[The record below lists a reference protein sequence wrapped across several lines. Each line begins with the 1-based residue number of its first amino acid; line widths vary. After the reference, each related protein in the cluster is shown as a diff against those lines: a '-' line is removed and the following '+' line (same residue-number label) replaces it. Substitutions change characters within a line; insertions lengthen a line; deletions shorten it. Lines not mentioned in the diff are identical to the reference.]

1 MIGYIV
7 DIEFVWGFQARIAG
21 LTKTSPSF
29 YYPPPTTFLGALAE
43 VIAKENNI
51 GENEGKRIIPKLGN
65 NLLAIGWKP
74 LNCIPIKYADINK
87 IIAIKETSGIL
98 YPHPKDLVKSF
109 DSPARGRTILS
120 TLDNNAPKI
129 RWFIVFRK
137 NKFIFNGDEMEV
149 NADSFWKMHRI
160 SSKES
165 RISVTDVK
173 RVTPVI
179 IKNKSVTNYSIP
191 VKEGMN
197 LIRGRGEWRFEYY
210 VDPFEMKTYDNQENP
225 LINYLTKKK
234 IILFGSPILISILST
249 PEYIVE
255 FNNKFAAYK
264 YEKEVVIGRW
274 SK

>member
-21 LTKTSPSF
+21 LSKTSPSF

-51 GENEGKRIIPKLGN
+51 GENEGKRIIPKLSD

-137 NKFIFNGDEMEV
+137 NKFIFNGDEIEV
-149 NADSFWKMHRI
+149 NADSFWKVHRI

-179 IKNKSVTNYSIP
+179 IKNKSVSNYSIP

-197 LIRGRGEWRFEYY
+197 LIRGRGEWIFEYY
-210 VDPFEMKTYDNQENP
+210 VDPFEIKTYDSQENP